1 MKKWLSKKQDDDEP
15 SVVQREKMKKDNPEL
30 QPLKDFRIP
39 EVCFFN
45 EYDENTLTQIMDEQM
60 AMINNLKEGGS
71 TKFLANRMLI
81 IFDDLVGSSLFS
93 QRKKDPFKIL
103 NTTHRHYSASM
114 LLVTQAYKEIP
125 KTVRTNFSALIIFE
139 IPNEKEL
146 DVIYEEN
153 PVGLKRDD
161 WMKFYNY
168 ATEGA
173 HDFMFINYQKPK
185 NQRIMKN
192 FTHILYKG

>member
-1 MKKWLSKKQDDDEP
+1 
-15 SVVQREKMKKDNPEL
+15 
-30 QPLKDFRIP
+30 
-39 EVCFFN
+39 
-45 EYDENTLTQIMDEQM
+45 
-60 AMINNLKEGGS
+60 MINNLKEGGS